1 MTDTIKKLLK
11 SESSA
16 SLVALIAVLVVFTA
30 INDRF
35 LSRLNIEGIIVSASI
50 SAIVSLGMT
59 LVIAM
64 RALDLSVGSIMGF
77 TAIISA
83 KCLAQGVPLPL
94 VLAIGLV
101 VSCCLGLANGL
112 LITFFR
118 LPSFVATLATLSVIL
133 GASLL
138 VTNGATVTIHDSTLS
153 QIVIGR
159 VFGLVPS
166 AALIAA
172 TAFLLVMVIFWRTP
186 FGRHVAAIGGETRAA
201 IGAGINVT
209 AVTIGVFM
217 ISGSLAAVAGMMTAG
232 MLQNADS
239 TIGAGAELIAIAVVV
254 VGGTSLMG
262 GRGNLIGTM
271 LAALLL
277 ASIKSGLN
285 IVNVPS
291 LYEGLIF
298 GGILIVALMI
308 DGLRRTGRRKGM
320 LVV

>member
-83 KCLAQGVPLPL
+83 KCLAQGVPLPV

-138 VTNGATVTIHDSTLS
+138 VSNGATVTIHDSTLS

-217 ISGSLAAVAGMMTAG
+217 ISGSLAAVAGVMTAG

>member
-1 MTDTIKKLLK
+1 
-11 SESSA
+11 
-16 SLVALIAVLVVFTA
+16 
-30 INDRF
+30 
-35 LSRLNIEGIIVSASI
+35 
-50 SAIVSLGMT
+50 
-59 LVIAM
+59 
-64 RALDLSVGSIMGF
+64 
-77 TAIISA
+77 
-83 KCLAQGVPLPL
+83 
-94 VLAIGLV
+94 
-101 VSCCLGLANGL
+101 LANGL

-118 LPSFVATLATLSVIL
+118 LPSFVATLATLSVVL

-138 VTNGATVTIHDSTLS
+138 VTNGATVTIHDSTLG

-159 VFGLVPS
+159 VLGLVPS

-172 TAFLLVMVIFWRTP
+172 TAFLLVTVIFWRTP

>member
-83 KCLAQGVPLPL
+83 KCLAQGVPLPV

-138 VTNGATVTIHDSTLS
+138 VSNGATVTIHDSTLS

-308 DGLRRTGRRKGM
+308 DGMRRTGRRKGM

>member
-1 MTDTIKKLLK
+1 
-11 SESSA
+11 
-16 SLVALIAVLVVFTA
+16 
-30 INDRF
+30 
-35 LSRLNIEGIIVSASI
+35 
-50 SAIVSLGMT
+50 MT

-83 KCLAQGVPLPL
+83 KCLAQGVPLPV

-138 VTNGATVTIHDSTLS
+138 VSNGATVTIHDSTLS

-217 ISGSLAAVAGMMTAG
+217 ISGSLAAVAGVMTAG

-308 DGLRRTGRRKGM
+308 DGMRRTGRRKGM

>member
-1 MTDTIKKLLK
+1 MADTVKKLLK

-16 SLVALIAVLVVFTA
+16 SLIALIAVIVVFTA

-83 KCLAQGVPLPL
+83 KLLAQGLPLPL
-94 VLAIGLV
+94 VVAIGLV
-101 VSCCLGLANGL
+101 ASCALGLVNGL

-133 GASLL
+133 GVSLL

-159 VFGLVPS
+159 FLGLVPS

-172 TAFLLVMVIFWRTP
+172 TAFFVVTVIFWRTR

-201 IGAGINVT
+201 IGAGVNVT

-217 ISGSLAAVAGMMTAG
+217 ISGSLAAVAGMMSAG

-308 DGLRRTGRRKGM
+308 DGMRRTGRRKGM

>member
-83 KCLAQGVPLPL
+83 KCLAQGVPLPV

-138 VTNGATVTIHDSTLS
+138 VSNGATVTIHDSTLS

>member
-35 LSRLNIEGIIVSASI
+35 LSRLNVEGIIVSASI

-201 IGAGINVT
+201 IGAGVNVT

-239 TIGAGAELIAIAVVV
+239 TIGAGAELNAIAVVV

-285 IVNVPS
+285 IINVPS

>member
-35 LSRLNIEGIIVSASI
+35 LSRLNVEGIIVSASI

-77 TAIISA
+77 TAIICA

-201 IGAGINVT
+201 IGAGVNVT

-285 IVNVPS
+285 IINVPS

>member
-1 MTDTIKKLLK
+1 MADTIKKLLK

-16 SLVALIAVLVVFTA
+16 SLIALIAVLVVFTA

-64 RALDLSVGSIMGF
+64 RSLDLSVGSIMGF

-83 KCLAQGVPLPL
+83 KLLAQGVPLPF

-101 VSCCLGLANGL
+101 ASCCLGLANGL

-138 VTNGATVTIHDSTLS
+138 VSNGATVTIHDSALS

-271 LAALLL
+271 LASLLL
-277 ASIKSGLN
+277 AAIKSGLN

-298 GGILIVALMI
+298 GGILITALMI
-308 DGLRRTGRRKGM
+308 DGLRRTERRKGM

>member
-1 MTDTIKKLLK
+1 MADTIKKLLK

-16 SLVALIAVLVVFTA
+16 SLIALIAVIVVFTA

-83 KCLAQGVPLPL
+83 KLLAQDLPLPL

-101 VSCCLGLANGL
+101 ASCALGLANGL

-133 GASLL
+133 GVSLL

-159 VFGLVPS
+159 FLGLVPS

-172 TAFLLVMVIFWRTP
+172 TAFLVVTVIFWRTP

-201 IGAGINVT
+201 IGAGVNVT

-308 DGLRRTGRRKGM
+308 DGMRRTGRRKGM